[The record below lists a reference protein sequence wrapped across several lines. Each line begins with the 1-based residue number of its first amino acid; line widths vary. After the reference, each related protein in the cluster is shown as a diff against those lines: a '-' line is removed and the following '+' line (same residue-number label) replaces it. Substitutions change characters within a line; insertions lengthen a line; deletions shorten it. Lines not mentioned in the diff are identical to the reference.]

1 LRAAKIKTKSRI
13 KQKVSPAKC
22 LPFLSIADL
31 TFFFRGWGMTSTPNL
46 VRNLAANLKTLL
58 AETGMSQRELARRA
72 NIDPMALNNAVNG
85 KSLISTLYLYR
96 LSLVLDRPMNWL
108 VSDQSAGKTSRK
120 KNGSAA

>member
-1 LRAAKIKTKSRI
+1 
-13 KQKVSPAKC
+13 
-22 LPFLSIADL
+22 
-31 TFFFRGWGMTSTPNL
+31 MTSTPNL